1 MFHVPNEMV
10 ERINAQP
17 TFLRVKP
24 DGFDDGSTLRR
35 TVIIVKP
42 LGVSTVIKLF
52 ENNVLVHTSEDCG
65 SNPAC
70 LQCKRGRPYL
80 RLRVELDGREY
91 RLDLTPTASARLA
104 AVTGS
109 GIKGLLR
116 MTCTRAEGARG
127 MVWGEIGFEIVKE
140 AA

>member
-1 MFHVPNEMV
+1 MFTMPNEMV

-24 DGFDDGSTLRR
+24 DGFDDGSTRR
-35 TVIIVKP
+35 TALTVKP

-52 ENNVLVHTSEDCG
+52 ENNVLVHTSEDCD

-91 RLDLTPTASARLA
+91 QLDLSPTAATRFAALARN
-104 AVTGS
+104 
-109 GIKGLLR
+109 GIPGLLR
-116 MTCTRAEGARG
+116 MTCTRTEGARG
-127 MVWGEIGFEIVKE
+127 MVFGEIGFEIVKE